1 MSSLK
6 VYIVNTLDSSFT
18 ENREA
23 LAHSLSDYRMEK
35 YHKLEAAARKSSE
48 ERITVKSNN
57 MDLCLAAGLVT
68 DIGLQAYG
76 LREKDM
82 KYGVTGRGKP
92 VFLNYPELRFN
103 VSHSG
108 HYAVAAFSEEFDPGI
123 DIERCSRIS
132 NRIIYN
138 FFSEGER
145 QMILSQ
151 PDEISRKLMFGR
163 IWTVREAFMKAT
175 GLGMATPRDAY
186 ETVMKEGRLAISQ
199 HVCEGEFGTYEM
211 TPIDDYCISVVAG
224 RNISSGVQ
232 ARG

>member
-1 MSSLK
+1 MGAVR
-6 VYIVNTLDSSFT
+6 VYVVDTYDPSFAD
-18 ENREA
+18 NREV
-23 LAHSLSDYRMEK
+23 LAASLSPYRTEK
-35 YHKLEAAARKSSE
+35 LQKLAEAEESSG
-48 ERITVKSNN
+48 TVHRMRATNY
-57 MDLCLAAGLVT
+57 DLCLAAGLVT
-68 DIGLQAYG
+68 DIGLNSYG

-82 KYGVTGRGKP
+82 KYGFTGRGKP
-92 VFLNYPELRFN
+92 VFLNHPEIHFN

-145 QMILSQ
+145 ELILSGKTD
-151 PDEISRKLMFGR
+151 DERKLMFGR

-175 GLGMATPRDAY
+175 GLGLGTPRDAY
-186 ETVMKEGRLAISQ
+186 EAVMKDGHLAIQ
-199 HVCEGEFGTYEM
+199 QTCCEGEFGTYELAPM
-211 TPIDDYCISVVAG
+211 GDYCVSVVAARLTAG
-224 RNISSGVQ
+224 GAV